1 MLAHPWVKSE
11 TDLLDQGSY
20 NAIATMDEEAP
31 SWRGA
36 LEDAFARSIELQH
49 TWPAIALVVWRINAT
64 LASVPVAVEARPKG
78 LGHGAMHIGPPAD
91 EAGGLQLPLL
101 ACGARCALA
110 RVQAA
115 ASSLRR
121 SSRRV
126 RSRVLAVAPGI
137 WSVSCRLSSRDAPR
151 RLLSR
156 NSSMSGQARNM
167 DPICRMKRH

>member
-1 MLAHPWVKSE
+1 MLS
-11 TDLLDQGSY
+11 TL
-20 NAIATMDEEAP
+20 AIATQWLVERLSDPQSGAEQHGLALNAAAVLGALQALLEDASRPGAPATPAALPGVP

-101 ACGARCALA
+101 ACGARYDI
-110 RVQAA
+110 
-115 ASSLRR
+115 
-121 SSRRV
+121 
-126 RSRVLAVAPGI
+126 APMM
-137 WSVSCRLSSRDAPR
+137 A
-151 RLLSR
+151 
-156 NSSMSGQARNM
+156 
-167 DPICRMKRH
+167 